1 MIYVVDGMLVSYGP
15 VQDES
20 KGYTEGQKW
29 AQVFKIDRREE
40 IQETTETWRTMKKDG
55 GKVEVLYL

>member
-29 AQVFKIDRREE
+29 AQVFKIDRREV
-40 IQETTETWRTMKKDG
+40 IQETTET
-55 GKVEVLYL
+55 

>member
-1 MIYVVDGMLVSYGP
+1 M

-29 AQVFKIDRREE
+29 AQVFKIDRREV
-40 IQETTETWRTMKKDG
+40 IQETTETQRTMKKGDR
-55 GKVEVLYL
+55 KVEVLYL